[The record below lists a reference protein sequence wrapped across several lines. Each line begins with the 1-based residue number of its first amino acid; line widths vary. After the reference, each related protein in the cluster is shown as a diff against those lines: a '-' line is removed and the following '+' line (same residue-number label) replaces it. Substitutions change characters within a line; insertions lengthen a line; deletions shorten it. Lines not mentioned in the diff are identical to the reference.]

1 MRDPF
6 ADSPEFRKLIAGDG
20 SADLTRVALEVARDA
35 RPGLEI
41 DAEMRRIDALAGR
54 ARARIGPS
62 ARPRQVLGHINWVLF
77 VEESFRGDT
86 EGYYDPANSF
96 LDAVI
101 ARKLGIPISLS
112 ILYLALADRLSLP
125 MAGVNLPAH
134 FVVRTLEDDPTFV
147 DPFHE
152 GALLDARGCER
163 LVEQATGQAVRLGES
178 SLAPCPTPTLVARM
192 LRNLKAVYLRDHRY
206 AEVLPFLRRLVAL
219 DPSPLER
226 RDLGVLCAR
235 SDLPGESMAHLRA
248 YLDARPEADDAGTVA
263 ELLRGATREVASRN

>member
-6 ADSPEFRKLIAGDG
+6 ADSPEFRALLAGDRP
-20 SADLTRVALEVARDA
+20 ADLTRVALEVARDA
-35 RPGLEI
+35 RPGLDI
-41 DAEMRRIDALAGR
+41 DAILAQVDELAAR

-62 ARPRQVLGHINWVLF
+62 ARARQVLGHINWILF
-77 VEESFRGDT
+77 VEEGYRGDE

-112 ILYLALADRLSLP
+112 VLYLALADRLDLP

-134 FVVRTLEDDPTFV
+134 FVVRTLGDEPTFV

-178 SLAPCPTPTLVARM
+178 ALAPCPTPTLVARM

-206 AEVLPFLRRLVAL
+206 AEALPFLRRLVAL
-219 DPSPLER
+219 DPAPLER

-248 YLDARPEADDAGTVA
+248 YLDARPEADDAATVA
-263 ELLRGATREVASRN
+263 ELLRGATREVAMRN